1 MSPRMWF
8 TLVLRYFGVSEII
21 SGLNSFVTAYNVH
34 MGHFN
39 GSATAGA
46 FVNHGVEG
54 IAIGVALLL
63 GAAQLSAILVK
74 ALPEKFKDPEGAA
87 PQNV

>member
-8 TLVLRYFGVSEII
+8 TLVLRYFGVSEVIA
-21 SGLNSFVTAYNVH
+21 GMNSFVTAYNVH
-34 MGHFN
+34 LGYFN

-54 IAIGVALLL
+54 VAIGAVLLL
-63 GAAQLSAILVK
+63 GAAQISALLVK
-74 ALPEKFKDPEGAA
+74 ALPGKPSAPEGAD

>member
-8 TLVLRYFGVSEII
+8 TLVLRYFGVSEVI

-34 MGHFN
+34 LGYFS
-39 GSATAGA
+39 GSATTGA

-54 IAIGVALLL
+54 VAIGLVLLL
-63 GAAQLSAILVK
+63 QERLRF
-74 ALPEKFKDPEGAA
+74 LPSWSKRSPKS
-87 PQNV
+87 

>member
-21 SGLNSFVTAYNVH
+21 AGMNSFVTAYNVH
-34 MGHFN
+34 LGYFN

-54 IAIGVALLL
+54 VAIGAVLLL
-63 GAAQLSAILVK
+63 GAAQISALLVK
-74 ALPEKFKDPEGAA
+74 ALPVKPGAPEGAD

>member
-8 TLVLRYFGVSEII
+8 TLVLRYFGVSEVIA
-21 SGLNSFVTAYNVH
+21 GLSSLVTAYNVH
-34 MGHFN
+34 LGYFN

-54 IAIGVALLL
+54 LAL
-63 GAAQLSAILVK
+63 GAVLLFGAPQISALLVK
-74 ALPEKFKDPEGAA
+74 ALPTKPSVAEGTD